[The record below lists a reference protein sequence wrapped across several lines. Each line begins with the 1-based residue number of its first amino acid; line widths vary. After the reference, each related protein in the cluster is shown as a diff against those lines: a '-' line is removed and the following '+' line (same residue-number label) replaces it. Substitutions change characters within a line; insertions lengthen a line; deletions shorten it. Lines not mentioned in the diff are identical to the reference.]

1 MVLRHSIPG
10 PCQQLAIDP
19 ARRETGTMRFPND
32 TAFHMKMAALVIVS
46 LFVEHNAKSWLPNWS
61 SPQIGVITFVLG
73 LAWVTLFAAHHAQ
86 ALQERD
92 TANLRKFSDFTP
104 VPIDLPKLRV

>member
-1 MVLRHSIPG
+1 
-10 PCQQLAIDP
+10 
-19 ARRETGTMRFPND
+19 MRFPND

-86 ALQERD
+86 AMQQRIRVLEDKLERTNQLAEMLAD
-92 TANLRKFSDFTP
+92 ETRQRRS
-104 VPIDLPKLRV
+104 LPPL